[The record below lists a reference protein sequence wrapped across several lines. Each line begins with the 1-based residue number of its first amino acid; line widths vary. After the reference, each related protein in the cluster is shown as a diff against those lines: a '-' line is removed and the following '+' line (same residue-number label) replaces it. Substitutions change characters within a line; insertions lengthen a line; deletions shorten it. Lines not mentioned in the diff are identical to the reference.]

1 MKAAPTFA
9 QQHSAFAN
17 QVSAFNTPRP
27 AARAAAPLQ
36 SHSAA
41 YHAIRDVYK
50 RQVEAK
56 AKAVLKDLTD
66 TSTQPP
72 EVFQAAVLD
81 PTSVTPNAFKL
92 PIVAELAE
100 VTRAADAQQAVSNQP
115 VVVPPAT
122 VIVAT
127 SAVPVA
133 KPSFGSRVEAELRVV
148 EDEVKHIATEI
159 EDAV

>member
-1 MKAAPTFA
+1 MTPIEELTAREMAEAATVA
-9 QQHSAFAN
+9 
-17 QVSAFNTPRP
+17 
-27 AARAAAPLQ
+27 
-36 SHSAA
+36 
-41 YHAIRDVYK
+41 K
-50 RQVEAK
+50 EVEAK